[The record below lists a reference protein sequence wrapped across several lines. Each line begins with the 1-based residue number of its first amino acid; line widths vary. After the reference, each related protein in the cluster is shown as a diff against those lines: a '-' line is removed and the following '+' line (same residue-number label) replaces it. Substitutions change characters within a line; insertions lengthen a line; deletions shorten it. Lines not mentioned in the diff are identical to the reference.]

1 MIENQ
6 WGESAIWY
14 RSPITRYIPTEK
26 VEPGVF
32 SSERVVSVR
41 GLEGVFSGLF
51 DEKSISNGKL
61 EVLVYAQNRDGTVFL
76 VRPLSG
82 EFFQGAALSVPK
94 ESGEENPLKE
104 RSRTVQQ

>member
-1 MIENQ
+1 MSQDYLREGAQ
-6 WGESAIWY
+6 WCESPQLGY
-14 RSPITRYIPTEK
+14 MPCEK

-51 DEKSISNGKL
+51 DEESIRDGKL
-61 EVLVYAQNRDGTVFL
+61 EVLVYAQNREGTVFL

-82 EFFQGAALSVPK
+82 EFFQGAALWVPK
-94 ESGEENPLKE
+94 ENGEENPLKE
-104 RSRTVQQ
+104 RSRTVHQ